1 MYFSYVGVW
10 QLPSQCSC
18 GANFESSS
26 RQSAHNPGTA
36 PSVQRPYQKVL
47 LSIRLSPL
55 PSPLPPSSPCQHT
68 FFNIYIYIYM
78 KLGKSM
84 VRSVLNHFKI
94 SHVTL
99 KIPEN
104 MRKMYDGGRPYLIP
118 SLLRIFYVHF
128 SNSAVV

>member
-1 MYFSYVGVW
+1 
-10 QLPSQCSC
+10 
-18 GANFESSS
+18 
-26 RQSAHNPGTA
+26 
-36 PSVQRPYQKVL
+36 
-47 LSIRLSPL
+47 
-55 PSPLPPSSPCQHT
+55 
-68 FFNIYIYIYM
+68 
-78 KLGKSM
+78 M